1 MKIIFVGDI
10 CTDSYSK
17 DDVETFKNTKLYHF
31 LDNYEGIVIGNLE
44 APLLSE
50 VIRENKNKYSLVNQV
65 DLFDLYS
72 FCDYFNLANNHILDQ
87 GAKGLDETINSLVN
101 RNKNFFGAGDNLQ
114 QSREPQIIKING
126 KKIGVLSY
134 CCISSNSESYANNS
148 SGGPSPLIYE
158 YIKEDIDGIRK
169 LVDHVIVLPHWG
181 KENEFFPTYDQ
192 ASIARKI
199 IELGADVIIGAH
211 THTIQAFEYYKG
223 KPIYYSLGNFLFN
236 NFRVNDVDKYYQGK
250 YNKEGLLVELDFLHD
265 KVVAREHYVK
275 LDDNMIPELAELND
289 LSTPVLSNNDHI
301 ANVLSDFEFKKLES
315 NLKLSLKFNGQSMQ
329 VINESPLVG
338 QSYKPRI
345 ESLRVKIKRYMIY
358 FIKKALR

>member
-1 MKIIFVGDI
+1 MKLIFIGDI

-17 DDVETFKNTKLYHF
+17 SDVNTFRNTKLYHF
-31 LDNYEGIVIGNLE
+31 LNNYEGIVIGNLE

-50 VIRENKNKYSLVNQV
+50 AIRENRNKYSLVNQT

-87 GAKGLDETINSLVN
+87 GVEGLDKTIDGLVS
-101 RNKNFFGAGDNLQ
+101 RSKGFFGAGNNLQ
-114 QSREPQIIKING
+114 QSREPKIIEING
-126 KKIGVLSY
+126 KKIGILSY

-158 YIKEDIDGIRK
+158 YVKEDIDAIRK
-169 LVDHVIVLPHWG
+169 LVDHIIVLPHWG

-211 THTIQAFEYYKG
+211 THTIQAFEHYKG
-223 KPIYYSLGNFLFN
+223 NPIYYSLGNFLFN
-236 NFRVNDVDKYYQGK
+236 NFSVSEFDKYYQGK
-250 YNKEGLLVELDFLHD
+250 YNKEGLLVELDFSHD
-265 KVVAREHYVK
+265 KVIAREHYVK
-275 LDDNMIPELAELND
+275 LDEKMLPELAELED
-289 LSTPVLSNNDHI
+289 LNTPVRSNNDYI
-301 ANVLSDFEFKKLES
+301 NSVLGEFEFKKLES
-315 NLKLSLKFNGQSMQ
+315 NLNLSLKFNGQSMQ
-329 VINESPLVG
+329 VINESPLIG
-338 QSYKPRI
+338 NSYKPRI
-345 ESLRVKIKRYMIY
+345 ESFKVKIKRYMIY

>member
-10 CTDSYSK
+10 CTDTYSK
-17 DDVETFKNTKLYHF
+17 NDLEKFKNTKLYHF
-31 LDNYEGIVIGNLE
+31 LNDYEGKVIGNLE

-50 VIRENKNKYSLVNQV
+50 VIRENKNKYSLINQSN
-65 DLFDLYS
+65 LFDFYS

-87 GAKGLDETINSLVN
+87 GKEGLDETIESLVN
-101 RNKNFFGAGDNLQ
+101 RNKKFFGAGGNLH
-114 QSREPQIIKING
+114 QSREPQIIENNG
-126 KKIGVLSY
+126 KRVGVLSY
-134 CCISSNSESYANNS
+134 CCMSSNSESYANNS
-148 SGGPSPLIYE
+148 TGGPSPLIYE
-158 YIKEDIDGIRK
+158 YVKEDIEGIRH
-169 LVDHVIVLPHWG
+169 LVDHIVVLPHWG

-211 THTIQAFEYYKG
+211 THTIQAFETYKD
-223 KPIYYSLGNFLFN
+223 KLIYYSLGNFLFN
-236 NFRVNDVDKYYQGK
+236 NFMVNDIDKYYQGK
-250 YNKEGLLVELDFLHD
+250 YNKEGLLVELDFSHD

-275 LDDNMIPELAELND
+275 LDDNMIPEFVDLKD
-289 LSTPVLSNNDHI
+289 LSTPVLSNNDYT
-301 ANVLSDFEFKKLES
+301 ARALSDFEFEKLES
-315 NLKLSLKFNGQSMQ
+315 NLNLSLKFNGQSMQ
-329 VINESPLVG
+329 VINESPLIG